1 MSLQISTLLRTASP
15 ATWALLQS
23 YGWSVLPHKLSP
35 AEGTKT
41 AVGSEGVEG
50 SRAALMGEFEAEH

>member
-1 MSLQISTLLRTASP
+1 MLRTASP

-41 AVGSEGVEG
+41 AVGTEGVEG
-50 SRAALMGEFEAEH
+50 SRAALMDEFEAEH